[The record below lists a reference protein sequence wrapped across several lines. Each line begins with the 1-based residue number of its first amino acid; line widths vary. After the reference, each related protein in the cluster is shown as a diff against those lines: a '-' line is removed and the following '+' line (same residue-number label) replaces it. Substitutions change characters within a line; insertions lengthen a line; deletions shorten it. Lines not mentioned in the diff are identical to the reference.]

1 MTGRRLHL
9 PGGSGGVWYEKDA
22 VFGRVVHR
30 PTGPWTSAVHELLGY
45 LRQAGLPGVPDV
57 VGIDSDGAEMLTF
70 LPGRSLAPDDEEPS
84 DALLESAAGWLRR
97 FHDAVAGFQPDG
109 PRVWR
114 QTTAGL
120 APGQIVCH
128 NDPGTY
134 NWIVDGDAFVGLV
147 DWDQA
152 GPGHPL
158 DDVAFL
164 CWTGIPLFREIPP
177 TDAAHRVALVAR
189 AYGGIRARGPEAPR
203 GAQRLV
209 EKAWGASV
217 LLDAVADRMTRA
229 SDRIAQG
236 IERGDPGMLSLQ
248 QNGEPARTRA
258 RVEAFLERLPAI
270 RAALPG

>member
-1 MTGRRLHL
+1 MSGRLHL

-30 PTGPWTSAVHELLGY
+30 PTGPWTSAVHELLRY
-45 LRQAGLPGVPDV
+45 LRQAGLAGVPDV

-97 FHDAVAGFQPDG
+97 FHDAVAGFRPDG

-114 QTTAGL
+114 QTAADL

-164 CWTGIPLFREIPP
+164 CWTGVPLFREIQA
-177 TDAAHRVALVAR
+177 TDAARRVALVAR
-189 AYGGIRARGPEAPR
+189 AYGGVDTSA
-203 GAQRLV
+203 
-209 EKAWGASV
+209 
-217 LLDAVADRMTRA
+217 LLDAAADRMTRA

-270 RAALPG
+270 RAELTG